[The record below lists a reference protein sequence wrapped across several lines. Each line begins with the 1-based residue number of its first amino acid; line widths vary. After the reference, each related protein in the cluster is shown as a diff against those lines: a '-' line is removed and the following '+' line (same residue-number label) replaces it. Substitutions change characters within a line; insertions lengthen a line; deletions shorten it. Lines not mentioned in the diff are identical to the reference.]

1 MSMYYAPHY
10 FLEPEKYYL
19 HNNGCH
25 VSPRINT
32 LRLQEFAIRP
42 SHFIVSY
49 ERHVVIVYNSIDWG
63 GTSITGTLKEVI
75 EVK

>member
-1 MSMYYAPHY
+1 MSVYRVPHY

-19 HNNGCH
+19 HDRGTH
-25 VSPRINT
+25 ISPGLSTSRF
-32 LRLQEFAIRP
+32 QEFAIEP

-49 ERHVVIVYNSIDWG
+49 ERGIVIVYNSIDWG
-63 GTSITGTLKEVI
+63 GMAITGTLGEVI